1 MHEHDVTSPDGT
13 RIRGWR
19 TDNPGPPVLLCP
31 GLGTAPEVW
40 PMLLVPDL
48 GARVLSW
55 YPRGTMGSDR
65 PADESRI
72 ELADHV
78 ADALA
83 VLDAAGVRRCVVM
96 GWSVGVM
103 VAAELARR
111 HPERVSGL
119 MFTAGVPGDLFGAM
133 LSSLG
138 IPAVLRRALTLTGT
152 HALRAMSPLIDAV
165 MQRVPMNKVT
175 ATVAQHSGL
184 MLPGADTQAVIR
196 MLRQFVQHDWRWY
209 FTLALAVSSV
219 PARDLRGVTCPI
231 TVLAGQY
238 DLMASPERAAK
249 PVAMLPQA
257 RVRIV
262 PTSHFLPL
270 EAPDVVVE
278 ELRMLLR
285 RVVAVE
291 RARDLAR
298 PPSRDPIDALI
309 PPALTYGSRLRT

>member
-40 PMLLVPDL
+40 PMLLVPDV

-165 MQRVPMNKVT
+165 MQRVPMNKLT

-184 MLPGADTQAVIR
+184 MLPGADTKAVIH

-257 RVRIV
+257 RVRVV

-285 RVVAVE
+285 RVTAVE
-291 RARDLAR
+291 RARELAR